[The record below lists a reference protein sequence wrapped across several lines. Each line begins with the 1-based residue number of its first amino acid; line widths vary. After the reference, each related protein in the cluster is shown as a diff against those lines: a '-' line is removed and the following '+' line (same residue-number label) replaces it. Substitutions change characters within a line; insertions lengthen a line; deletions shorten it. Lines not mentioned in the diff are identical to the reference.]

1 MSNYSDNPG
10 GTAFEYENCKEL
22 YILTKHW
29 KSDLEFYKNDLRFLH
44 NLVDKYLIWITKKEN
59 LELVNTIKKKELD
72 LGLQC
77 DNLLKEISKHLNEGA
92 KIIENPQGSGW
103 ENFKNDHLSLEN
115 NIAQFIKE
123 FRENRKEVFKVTE
136 YIMDSEELGRILDN

>member
-1 MSNYSDNPG
+1 MSNYSNNPNS
-10 GTAFEYENCKEL
+10 TSFEYENCKEL
-22 YILTKHW
+22 YILTRHW
-29 KSDLEFYKNDLRFLH
+29 KSDLDFYKDDLRFLH

-59 LELVNTIKKKELD
+59 LELVNTIKKKEFS

-77 DNLLKEISKHLNEGA
+77 DSLLEEISKHLNEGEL
-92 KIIENPQGSGW
+92 IIGNSKESNY
-103 ENFKNDHLSLEN
+103 EDFKKNHLSLEN

-136 YIMDSEELGRILDN
+136 YIMDSEELGRILDS